1 MNSAVKADAPSHLA
15 TADNELIGRVLDT
28 WWMERGLSR
37 NTLASYRADLSAT
50 VRWLAARHVSLLSAS
65 NADLLTYIAER
76 AQNGAKPRSI
86 ARLLSCLHGFYE
98 LMLRDG
104 SLKQNPSALIP
115 APKIGRKLPD
125 TLTETDVEMLLNAPN
140 VTDDLGIRDRAML
153 ELLYA
158 SGLRVTELV
167 SLRLDQVST
176 MQGVVRVQGKGNKE
190 RLVPLGEECASWLDK
205 YAESV
210 RSELC
215 NTDGSDYVFL
225 TRRGAPMTRQAF
237 WYLIKR
243 YALKSGITKALS
255 PHTVRHAFATHLL
268 NHGADLRALQML
280 LGHSSL
286 STTQIYTHVAQERL
300 KQVHAKHHPRG

>member
-1 MNSAVKADAPSHLA
+1 MNSAANADTQTPVPARDS
-15 TADNELIGRVLDT
+15 ELIDRALDT

-37 NTLASYRADLSAT
+37 NTLASYRSDLAAAA
-50 VRWLAARHVSLLSAS
+50 RWLAQRTASLLSAS
-65 NADLLTYIAER
+65 RADLLAYIAER
-76 AQNGAKPRSI
+76 AQQGAKPRSI
-86 ARLLSCLHGFYE
+86 ARTLSCLRGFYE

-104 SLKQNPSALIP
+104 SLQQDPSALIP

-125 TLTETDVEMLLNAPN
+125 TLTEADVDMLLNAPD
-140 VTDDLGIRDRAML
+140 VTDDLGVRDRAML

-167 SLRLDQVST
+167 SLRLDQIST

-190 RLVPLGEECASWLDK
+190 RLVPLGEECASWLDT
-205 YAESV
+205 YTRGV
-210 RSELC
+210 RPELC
-215 NTDGSDYVFL
+215 GAGGSDYVFL
-225 TRRGAPMTRQAF
+225 TRRNAPMTRQAF

-243 YALKSGITKALS
+243 YARKSGITKALS
-255 PHTVRHAFATHLL
+255 PHTLRHAFATHLL
-268 NHGADLRALQML
+268 NHGADLRALQLL

-300 KQVHAKHHPRG
+300 KHVHGQHHPRG